1 MKKNPKLF
9 HKLHEQ
15 CRETSQGK
23 LISRTGQS
31 PNYNR
36 NISTSSKLKQLK
48 IQQELTNSKCAI
60 TRIEMTTTTVSQTK
74 KPLKLIHSKKQA
86 STTSTKSCLSHFDHP
101 PPPVSP
107 QQRPLTPS
115 HHQPISPKM
124 TTFLICRGLLASP
137 YLLHI
142 QTMMV

>member
-23 LISRTGQS
+23 LISRTEQS
-31 PNYNR
+31 PNYNK

-60 TRIEMTTTTVSQTK
+60 TRLEMPTTTVSQTK
-74 KPLKLIHSKKQA
+74 KPLKLIHSEKQLQQNQQRDA
-86 STTSTKSCLSHFDHP
+86 CPTVTIHLPLPRRSKDPSLPHTIHL
-101 PPPVSP
+101 SP
-107 QQRPLTPS
+107 QR
-115 HHQPISPKM
+115 
-124 TTFLICRGLLASP
+124 
-137 YLLHI
+137 
-142 QTMMV
+142 